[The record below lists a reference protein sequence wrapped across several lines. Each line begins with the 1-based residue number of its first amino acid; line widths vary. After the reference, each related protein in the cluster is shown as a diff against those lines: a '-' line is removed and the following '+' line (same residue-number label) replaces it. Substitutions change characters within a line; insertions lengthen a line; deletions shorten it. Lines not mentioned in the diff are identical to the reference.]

1 MIIVYGGKSMFKKY
15 FKNYKVVLLICILF
29 TFVVCMKLNLNV
41 EAIEASNIVIIEDKE
56 IFTTEKVDYNIRI
69 PKISGLQDKN
79 LEYNINEIIKNDI
92 TSIKKDI
99 EDLSVNDHEYAD
111 LNNYDLK
118 NYRCKVDYDIKTGK
132 EIISIVLNI
141 YKFTGGDYEI
151 KEKKSYNIDLK
162 KDKLLSLKD
171 LVRDE
176 ECRRLKTQLRKEIHK
191 SKDKY
196 YIEKINSNENFNF
209 YCEGKNVVI
218 YFNMNDIGPYTLGI
232 PQFKIPL
239 KNI

>member
-1 MIIVYGGKSMFKKY
+1 MFKKY

-162 KDKLLSLKD
+162 KIS
-171 LVRDE
+171 
-176 ECRRLKTQLRKEIHK
+176 
-191 SKDKY
+191 Y
-196 YIEKINSNENFNF
+196 Y
-209 YCEGKNVVI
+209 
-218 YFNMNDIGPYTLGI
+218 L
-232 PQFKIPL
+232 
-239 KNI
+239 